1 MTLVDIYRPDQ
12 WHDFFVMVGG
22 GTAALTGLVFVAMSL
37 NLRVIDQDATHRY
50 RAIGT
55 LTGFMAIFIT
65 CALVLMGGQ
74 NHKAVGV
81 EWLVVAGV
89 AGVIHV
95 NGYVRAMRGGESSL
109 GSDPIGFH
117 FAQRVASK
125 VEILLCPQVQH
136 QVARVRPCRSRS
148 LGTARGKLDGQRPHA
163 PARTVDNHLLVS
175 FEVGVNKECLP
186 RRKRGRWNAAASTWD
201 KDSGLVARFLASTAT
216 NSARATVGV

>member
-1 MTLVDIYRPDQ
+1 
-12 WHDFFVMVGG
+12 
-22 GTAALTGLVFVAMSL
+22 LTGLVFVAMSL

-109 GSDPIGFH
+109 GLGPDRLVVGT
-117 FAQRVASK
+117 ACYVAE
-125 VEILLCPQVQH
+125 VVGAIVLLCGTIAGLYLAAIAMTFL
-136 QVARVRPCRSRS
+136 VAFMTS
-148 LGTARGKLDGQRPHA
+148 GAW
-163 PARTVDNHLLVS
+163 LLI
-175 FEVGVNKECLP
+175 VGVHREV
-186 RRKRGRWNAAASTWD
+186 RRESD
-201 KDSGLVARFLASTAT
+201 D
-216 NSARATVGV
+216 